1 MIKHMKKND
10 KQRICLMVL
19 PLVMPFIITSA
30 GVLAAPAYEYS
41 PVMQTYES
49 TSSKASKSR
58 EEALMPNVHLTISAF
73 DENMER
79 IYLSK
84 DNAVTIKSEKG
95 EPADF
100 SIENGSIKASIPIS
114 AAHGEDITV
123 VLDNSTHQVHYKDGA
138 MVQTS
143 SVKSE
148 LIIDGDS
155 MIDGVKME
163 NYKISIGSP
172 QINTLTWMVSR
183 DIEQTITC
191 GDVTTNVSISS
202 TRFSST
208 EDIDSISEM
217 LTGDTGIEEFVQP
230 CTYENASEW
239 NDGRPYIEFEV
250 SDDSTLMSIADGE
263 VIGVD
268 DVKGLI
274 AVKYA
279 DGLSVVYEHVIP
291 SVATGDMVDME
302 QPIGIIDGNLIIR
315 TCDNGEWLPANW
327 LLQNMRVSFTGDAE
341 TRFYWP
347 TKGINMPRMYQSD
360 SEWGQRTYGHNT
372 IAGGG
377 CGPSSMA
384 MAVSALTGDIY
395 TPPDIVDIIEQAK
408 PGSGIWYYVKGEG
421 STYGIFPCVAEKVGL
436 EIDDAIYTS
445 EESLKSYLEDGKI
458 VIISIGAGRIYKG
471 SGHFIVL
478 RGLDE
483 NGDFLINDSS
493 SCFELDEG
501 YSYRDILPIKSA
513 RAIYLEGD
521 SPKKTGT
528 KESTE

>member
-1 MIKHMKKND
+1 MTKHMKKND
-10 KQRICLMVL
+10 KQKIYLMVL
-19 PLVMPFIITSA
+19 PLVMPFIITST

-41 PVMQTYES
+41 PVMQTYEN
-49 TSSKASKSR
+49 TSSKTS
-58 EEALMPNVHLTISAF
+58 EEALMPNIHLTISAF

-114 AAHGEDITV
+114 AAGGEDITV

-138 MVQTS
+138 IVQAS

-172 QINTLTWMVSR
+172 QISTLTWMVSR
-183 DIEQTITC
+183 DVEQAITC

-202 TRFSST
+202 ARFSST

-302 QPIGIIDGNLIIR
+302 QPIGIINGNLIIR

-458 VIISIGAGRIYKG
+458 VIISVGAGRIYKG

-521 SPKKTGT
+521 SPKRTGT

>member
-1 MIKHMKKND
+1 MNHAKKLKKLKLYIIMLTLLMAFLVDSLPIYAATRYEKD
-10 KQRICLMVL
+10 KALLPCL
-19 PLVMPFIITSA
+19 
-30 GVLAAPAYEYS
+30 
-41 PVMQTYES
+41 
-49 TSSKASKSR
+49 
-58 EEALMPNVHLTISAF
+58 HLTISAF
-73 DENMER
+73 NDDMEK
-79 IYLSK
+79 IYLNK
-84 DNAVTIKSEKG
+84 DNAIEIKSENG
-95 EPADF
+95 EQAEY
-100 SIENGSIKASIPIS
+100 SIENGSIKASIPMASANGENIS
-114 AAHGEDITV
+114 II
-123 VLDNSTHQVHYKDGA
+123 LDNSTHQVYYDNGA

-155 MIDGVKME
+155 MVDGVEIE
-163 NYKISIGSP
+163 NYKVIIDSP
-172 QINTLTWMVSR
+172 EINMLIWMVSR
-183 DIEQTITC
+183 EVEQSISYGDI
-191 GDVTTNVSISS
+191 TTNVYVTSERLGSS
-202 TRFSST
+202 
-208 EDIDSISEM
+208 ENIDSISES
-217 LTGDTGIEEFVQP
+217 LVGDTGIEEFVQP
-230 CTYENASEW
+230 CKYDNASEW

-250 SDDSTLMSIADGE
+250 LGDSTLISIADGE

-268 DVKGLI
+268 DVKGLV

-279 DGLSVVYEHVIP
+279 EGLSVVYEHVIP
-291 SVATGDMVDME
+291 SVAEGDTVKME
-302 QPIGIIDGNLIIR
+302 QPIGIINGNLIIR

-327 LLQNMRVSFTGDAE
+327 LLQNMRVSFTGDAQ
-341 TRFYWP
+341 TRFLWP

-360 SEWGQRTYGHNT
+360 SEWGNRIYGHNT

-384 MAVSALTGDIY
+384 MTASALTGDIY

-408 PGSGIWYYVKGEG
+408 PDSGIWYYVKGEG
-421 STYGIFPCVAEKVGL
+421 STYGIFPCVAEKIGL
-436 EIDDAIYTS
+436 EIEDGIYTS

-521 SPKKTGT
+521 SPKRTGT